1 MLKKLTAGA
10 ATGFLLLGAAGV
22 AMAQE
27 EPTFPDLVVFSI
39 QTTEN
44 IQVDVAVDDPCADA
58 ISALREARLRSDQTS
73 VIQET
78 FLVSVFTKPGQGRGA
93 ATLVCAPA
101 GTEPPEGPPPTEE
114 PPAEEPPA

>member
-27 EPTFPDLVVFSI
+27 FPDLVVFSI

-44 IQVDVAVDDPCADA
+44 VEVDVAVDDPCADA
-58 ISALREARLRSDQTS
+58 ISALREARLRQDQAS

-78 FLVSVFTKPGQGRGA
+78 FLVFVFTRQGTGRGA

>member
-27 EPTFPDLVVFSI
+27 EPPTFPDLVVFSV
-39 QTTEN
+39 QTTQN
-44 IQVDVAVDDPCADA
+44 IEADVAVGDSCADA
-58 ISALREARLRSDQTS
+58 VAAIRAAKLRQQQ
-73 VIQET
+73 VNVVQET
-78 FLVSVFTKPGQGRGA
+78 FLVFVFTRVGVGQGA

-101 GTEPPEGPPPTEE
+101 GTEPPEGPPPTDGEQ
-114 PPAEEPPA
+114 PPA